1 MTVIRDAREAA
12 MSTTEDR
19 SADASGD
26 GRSCLVNGY
35 QVIVSGG
42 APGEH

>member
-1 MTVIRDAREAA
+1 
-12 MSTTEDR
+12 MSTTEVR
-19 SADASGD
+19 SSDASGTV
-26 GRSCLVNGY
+26 RNTAVVNGY

>member
-1 MTVIRDAREAA
+1 
-12 MSTTEDR
+12 MSTTEVR
-19 SADASGD
+19 RTDASGTV
-26 GRSCLVNGY
+26 RAAPVNGY